1 MIKVYIANSSKTA
14 IGGGWTFIRNL
25 KKGLRN
31 KVEFVDN
38 FKECDIFFIFGVTA
52 VDKNEFHEAHRLNK
66 KIILRCDNIP
76 RKSRNKRQ
84 SPTDRLTEFGNKAS
98 IVIYQ
103 SNWCKEYAGY
113 FIDNKNEYIIN
124 NGVDTEIF
132 NKNNRNSNGNTY
144 LYINYN
150 DNPNKRFDEALY
162 WFDMEWRKNKEIKLY
177 IAGQVPK
184 IYIEHP
190 EYNWDLTGDG
200 KVEYKGIMN
209 SPEEVS
215 NLMKQCD
222 ILLYPSF
229 AEAYPNTLLEAM
241 ACGIKPLY
249 INNIGGSIEVYHNAS
264 KKFEEKDGM
273 YNIIEYKV
281 KSIEQMSSE
290 YLEVFENICSK

>member
-76 RKSRNKRQ
+76 RKSRNRRQ
-84 SPTDRLTEFGNKAS
+84 SPVERLKEFGNKADM
-98 IVIYQ
+98 IIYQ
-103 SNWCKEYAGY
+103 SKWCKEYAGY
-113 FIDNKNEYIIN
+113 FIDNKNEIIIN
-124 NGVDTEIF
+124 NGVNRNIF
-132 NKNNRNSNGNTY
+132 NSNGRNSDKLTY

-162 WFDMEWRKNKEIKLY
+162 WFDMEWRRDNKVHLI
-177 IAGQVPK
+177 IAGQAPK

-190 EYNWDLTGDG
+190 KYNWDLPTNG
-200 KVEYKGIMN
+200 KVEYVGIMN
-209 SPEEVS
+209 SPEQVA
-215 NLMKQCD
+215 NLMKTCD
-222 ILLYPSF
+222 YLLYPSF
-229 AEAYPNTLLEAM
+229 AEAYPNTVLEAM
-241 ACGIKPLY
+241 ACGIEIKY
-249 INNIGGSIEVYHNAS
+249 KNIIGGTVEAINRSIT
-264 KKFEEKDGM
+264 KT
-273 YNIIEYKV
+273 
-281 KSIEQMSSE
+281 KSSDEMCSE
-290 YLEVFENICSK
+290 YLEVFKNICKIK

>member
-76 RKSRNKRQ
+76 RKSRNRRQ
-84 SPTDRLTEFGNKAS
+84 SPVERLKEFGNKADM
-98 IVIYQ
+98 IIYQ
-103 SNWCKEYAGY
+103 SKWCKEYAGY
-113 FIDNKNEYIIN
+113 FIDNKNEIIIN
-124 NGVDTEIF
+124 NGVNRNIF
-132 NKNNRNSNGNTY
+132 NSNGRNSDKLTY

-162 WFDMEWRKNKEIKLY
+162 WFDMEWRKNNDLKLL

-190 EYNWDLTGDG
+190 EYNWDLTGNG
-200 KVEYKGIMN
+200 KVEYQGILTT
-209 SPEEVS
+209 PES
-215 NLMKQCD
+215 IAKLMKRCD
-222 ILLYPSF
+222 YILYPSF
-229 AEAYPNTLLEAM
+229 AEAYPNTLLEAIS
-241 ACGIKPLY
+241 CGVYPKY
-249 INNIGGSIEVYHNAS
+249 INPIGGAMEVFNNCNVPIRLND
-264 KKFEEKDGM
+264 EEV
-273 YNIIEYKV
+273 NIKV
-281 KSIEQMSSE
+281 KTIEEMSNK
-290 YLEVFENICSK
+290 YLEIFNKIINN